1 MKKLRKILSLIVTAV
16 IVIIVFVLT
25 LLNIFSSNNKIST
38 NVDTSYEIQNYTL
51 NLVVTNENK
60 VKVEEEIIVNFNK
73 IGKHGIYRNIPLENT
88 LTTNENN
95 KTKKVTQ
102 SVEIFDLKGNQNA
115 VKTYSNNNV
124 VIRFGSEHSFQPV
137 NEPVKLTKA
146 TRQVLECLK
155 IKPDTTI
162 DTMVAEIGITRET
175 VKRVLKTLREK
186 GFIRRIGFDKTGYY
200 EVLKK

>member
-1 MKKLRKILSLIVTAV
+1 MKKLRKISSLIVTTV

-88 LTTNENN
+88 LTINENN

-124 VIRFGSEHSFQPV
+124 VIRFGSFS
-137 NEPVKLTKA
+137 L
-146 TRQVLECLK
+146 
-155 IKPDTTI
+155 
-162 DTMVAEIGITRET
+162 
-175 VKRVLKTLREK
+175 
-186 GFIRRIGFDKTGYY
+186 
-200 EVLKK
+200 